1 MISRRSRLWVS
12 AACASLG
19 IAACGSASP
28 GGSSGPATLTRIGP
42 GEGALNI
49 IVWAGYAEA
58 GQDDPT
64 VDWVTPFQQQT
75 GCKVNAKI
83 ANTSDEMVALM
94 ETGQYDGVSASGN
107 ATLRLMAGG
116 TAAPINVNLLT
127 NYADINPSLKDQP
140 YNTYNGVHYGVP
152 HGWGANLLM

>member
-1 MISRRSRLWVS
+1 M
-12 AACASLG
+12 
-19 IAACGSASP
+19 
-28 GGSSGPATLTRIGP
+28 LTSIGK

-64 VDWVTPFQQQT
+64 VDWVTPFQNQT

-94 ETGQYDGVSASGN
+94 ATGQYDGVSASGD
-107 ATLRLMAGG
+107 ATLRPPPSRARWLPT
-116 TAAPINVNLLT
+116 TARAV
-127 NYADINPSLKDQP
+127 
-140 YNTYNGVHYGVP
+140 
-152 HGWGANLLM
+152 